1 VLPLRK
7 NAHQQRQVLKPICV
21 VVCCSV
27 LQCVAVC
34 CTVLH
39 CVALCCNVLQ
49 CVAVYCSVSQC
60 VAACCSALQRVLPLR
75 RNAHPQHQV
84 LEPICS
90 AVCCS
95 VLHCVVVCCSVLQS
109 VTMRAA
115 AAETEPPTMPGT
127 RTNTAT
133 TWTRGRMGWL
143 RLVGS
148 LKL

>member
-1 VLPLRK
+1 M
-7 NAHQQRQVLKPICV
+7 
-21 VVCCSV
+21 SYSE
-27 LQCVAVC
+27 LQCVALC
-34 CTVLH
+34 YTLKHPPPLSRPFQGSPVLH